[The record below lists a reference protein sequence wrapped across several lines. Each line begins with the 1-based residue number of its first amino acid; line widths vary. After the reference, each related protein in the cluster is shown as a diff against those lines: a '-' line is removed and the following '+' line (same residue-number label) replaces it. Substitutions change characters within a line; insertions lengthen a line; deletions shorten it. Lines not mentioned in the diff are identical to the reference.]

1 MKRPLSL
8 LALSG
13 LILSLCASSA
23 FSDAALNASV
33 GSATSESRYS
43 DLERLLPGV
52 WRADNCGICKFNV
65 INHGG
70 FLYADMADWG
80 DYGRSYSMG
89 YQPID
94 VISYDTFLYRGD
106 YFQFY
111 ILGGNQFRIENISG
125 GGDRNVSGA
134 TRLGYYPAPIPPR
147 PIPRPYPRPYP
158 PRPAPRP
165 RPQPPRPQPPRPQP
179 PRPQPPRPQP
189 PRPQPPRPQPPR
201 PIPPPTPPR
210 PRPTVAPAPR
220 PAPAPAPRPAPRPG
234 PRHGG

>member
-8 LALSG
+8 FALLG
-13 LILSLCASSA
+13 LILGLCASSA
-23 FSDAALNASV
+23 FSFTGESANARSAA
-33 GSATSESRYS
+33 SESRYA
-43 DLERLLPGV
+43 DLERLLPGI

-65 INHGG
+65 VNHGG
-70 FLYADMADWG
+70 FLYGDMADWG
-80 DYGRSYSMG
+80 SYGRSYSMG

-106 YFQFY
+106 YFRFF

-134 TRLGYYPAPIPPR
+134 SRITYYPAPMPPQ

-179 PRPQPPRPQP
+179 
-189 PRPQPPRPQPPR
+189 
-201 PIPPPTPPR
+201 
-210 PRPTVAPAPR
+210 RPTANPAPRPR